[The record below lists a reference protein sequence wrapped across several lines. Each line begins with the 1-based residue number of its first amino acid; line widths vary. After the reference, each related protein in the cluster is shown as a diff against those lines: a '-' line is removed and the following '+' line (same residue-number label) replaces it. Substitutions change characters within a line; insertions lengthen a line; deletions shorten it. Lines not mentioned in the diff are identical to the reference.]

1 MSLSLQG
8 AYNPLCR
15 WTPFGDSHPDAV
27 HLQMQR
33 AVEEAS
39 GRLELG
45 GTAESASAE
54 WHEVRRGG
62 LEKEPAYLQESRG
75 QDPAGMGRA
84 FSKRPAAPPPPLLG
98 EPQDAPER
106 EHRQSPDRIQ
116 VESLIDSPAGWIH
129 CQS

>member
-8 AYNPLCR
+8 VYNPLCR
-15 WTPFGDSHPDAV
+15 WTLSGDSHPDVV

-33 AVEEAS
+33 AVEEAG
-39 GRLELG
+39 GRLERG
-45 GTAESASAE
+45 GTVEPASAE
-54 WHEVRRGG
+54 WQEVWRGG

-84 FSKRPAAPPPPLLG
+84 LSKRTATPPPPLLG
-98 EPQDAPER
+98 EPRDAPER
-106 EHRQSPDRIQ
+106 EHRQGPDRIQ
-116 VESLIDSPAGWIH
+116 VESLRDSPSGWIH